1 MPESTAPYTQQ
12 DICKAKR
19 TLEEFGQS
27 GFPVQCEIGQVME
40 LMLPMPDGVSLYTVC
55 YLPKAPGPFHTIV
68 QRTCYTIYDLELK
81 TTAEE
86 YCKRGFA
93 YVYQY
98 CRGIGRSQGDWVPN
112 VNEEQ
117 DGLCT
122 LDWLCRQDWVED
134 LGLFGFSYMAFNVWV
149 MVGKL
154 PQKVKTI
161 YVTHYGTDRYTSAY
175 QSGLFRMD
183 LLTGW
188 AMNNAGF
195 PVKADVMDSCRYMP
209 HVEVDEALWG
219 GRVDW
224 YRDWVTNTSRSDP
237 YWSTGL
243 WGQLARAPQ
252 QLDIPVYIGS
262 GWFDHHLGSTIK
274 AFEALSDTARA
285 SASFRIGA
293 WSHFFDPCLE
303 CYHGEHLENSDVKS
317 ALRWFHEILVRGQRP
332 AQKIS
337 LYIIGADIW
346 KDFTCYPIP
355 RDSTKLFYLAPA
367 SQAGE
372 PCQLSDAPPDEDAS
386 LSFDYDPQNPVPSH
400 GAEAMFVTA
409 SEIGSLAQPQPNYR
423 PDVISFLSPPLD
435 APLTVAGSL
444 KVRLFASSSALDTA
458 FTAKIMEV
466 QPDGT
471 GYSIRSSITTLAY
484 REGDAVRG
492 TYTPGEIV
500 PVEINTWDI
509 AWQFQK
515 GSRIR
520 VDISSS
526 DFPQYAVHSNYP
538 GIWSLQKKS
547 QPAHQRLFYGKG
559 YPSALELPCLQL

>member
-1 MPESTAPYTQQ
+1 MGEYTQQ
-12 DICKAKR
+12 DIRKARR
-19 TLEEFGQS
+19 TQEEFSQS
-27 GFPVQCEIGQVME
+27 GFPVQCGIAQVME
-40 LMLPMPDGVSLYTVC
+40 LMLPMPDGVRLHTVC
-55 YLPKAPGPFHTIV
+55 YLPQAPGPFHTIV
-68 QRTCYTIYDLELK
+68 QRTCYTIYDLELQ

-98 CRGIGRSQGDWVPN
+98 CRGIGPSEGDWVPN

-122 LDWLCRQDWVED
+122 LDWLCAQDWVED

-154 PQKVKTI
+154 PSKVKTI

-195 PVKADVMDSCRYMP
+195 PVKADVMESCRYMP

-237 YWSTGL
+237 YWSSGL
-243 WGQLARAPQ
+243 WGQLARAPG

-274 AFEALSDTARA
+274 AFEALSPQAR
-285 SASFRIGA
+285 SAAHFRIGA

-303 CYHGEHLENSDVKS
+303 CYHGDHLENSDVKS
-317 ALRWFHEILVRGQRP
+317 ALTWFHQILVRHEQP
-332 AQKIS
+332 TQKIS
-337 LYIIGADIW
+337 LYIIGADLW
-346 KDFTCYPIP
+346 RDFAAYPIP
-355 RDSTKLFYLAPA
+355 CDYVQKFYLSPSAPDMA
-367 SQAGE
+367 QPAHRLTA
-372 PCQLSDAPPDEDAS
+372 QPPAEQCS
-386 LSFDYDPQNPVPSH
+386 VCFDYDPSDPVPSH

-409 SEIGSLAQPQPNYR
+409 SEIGSLAQPEPNYR
-423 PDVISFLSPPLD
+423 PDVVSFLSDPLD
-435 APLTVAGSL
+435 APLTVVGSL
-444 KVRLFASSSALDTA
+444 KVRLFASSSAQDTA

-484 REGDAVRG
+484 RNGDNARG
-492 TYTPGEIV
+492 TYTPGEVV

-526 DFPQYAVHSNYP
+526 DFPQYAIHSNFP
-538 GIWSLQKKS
+538 GVWSLQKQS
-547 QPAHQRLFYGKG
+547 QPARQSLFCGED
-559 YPSALELPCLQL
+559 YPSSLELPCLNL